1 MCSWLWALAVVGIKN
16 SVSCILNLVA
26 VVPRFYS
33 GVINSSSV
41 ISPAEF
47 LSLTAFFI
55 CSTPSRV
62 KRFFGSAIVFLHTC
76 TIMIIIVIM
85 TITMIDSINVV
96 VCTGFS
102 ELMIIMRCVK

>member
-1 MCSWLWALAVVGIKN
+1 MCSWLW
-16 SVSCILNLVA
+16 VSGMFNIG
-26 VVPRFYS
+26 RGS
-33 GVINSSSV
+33 GSTAGGVSSSSLV

-47 LSLTAFFI
+47 LSLTAFSI
-55 CSTPSRV
+55 CSTPSGV
-62 KRFFGSAIVFLHTC
+62 KQSVTPLFLHTC

-85 TITMIDSINVV
+85 TITMINSINVV

>member
-1 MCSWLWALAVVGIKN
+1 MGMKIQL
-16 SVSCILNLVA
+16 
-26 VVPRFYS
+26 YS
-33 GVINSSSV
+33 GIFSGYGFTAGGVSSSSLV

-55 CSTPSRV
+55 CSTPFGV
-62 KRFFGSAIVFLHTC
+62 KRFGDAVPMFLHTC

-85 TITMIDSINVV
+85 TITMINSINVV